1 MAHGAPAGH
10 ELVEK
15 VYRGVLTAPEMA
27 PGMAPGGGSGG
38 VVRLRPMT
46 TRRPVI
52 GTDLASSKPGDYP
65 LPQPEPGAP
74 NVVMIVLDDMGFAQ
88 LGCFGSGIAT
98 PNIDRLAAGGLR
110 YNRFHVTAICS
121 PTRAC
126 LLTGR
131 NHHNVGVGFLVDLP
145 MRYPGYTG
153 RIPKSAVPLPRVL
166 RDHGYNTFAVGKWHL
181 VPGGERTDAGPFDRW
196 PLGFG
201 FERYYGFL
209 NGDANQWAPSLA
221 RDNHYVEPPRTPE
234 EGYHLSED
242 LADEAIRNI
251 TRQQQASGGERPF
264 FLYFALGAMHAPHHV
279 APEWVEPYHGAF
291 DQGWDRW
298 RDEVFARQVES
309 GIVPDGTTLTPR
321 PSWIDE
327 WDSLPEDTR
336 RVLAHQ
342 MEVYAGF
349 LSHTDAQIGRVI
361 DQLEKLGI
369 LDDTIVMLVSDNG
382 TSGEGGA
389 MGTFNEHRFTEH
401 LPDTVESNGAWHEE
415 LGGVRTYPHYSWGW
429 AWAGNTPLR
438 LWKRYT
444 WLGGCRTPLIV
455 HWPNGIEDRGQVR
468 DQFVH
473 AIDLAPTVLAL
484 AGITPQDTIDGVT
497 QQPYDGASIART
509 FADAGA
515 PNPRDSQYFEMLGSR
530 SIFSNGWKA
539 TTDHVSK
546 GVMDEERLMEG
557 SREFADDTWALFRLE
572 DDFSEAHDVA
582 AEHPDVLAE
591 LQQRWAV
598 EAGRNNVFPMSDDL
612 IARVVAMMPVANGP
626 QARAVYHV
634 ESSPVIDAQVARLG
648 LGARV
653 TADVTVPGDG
663 GAGVLCAIGD
673 WNGGYALYVRDGRLV
688 CAYSRAGD
696 IHAVASEQPVPAGN
710 HRLGAHYDPNG
721 PGGPELTLLCDDEV
735 IGSELLPFPLPFVFQ
750 HGGCSMYLGEDR
762 GLPVCDDYEVPFPWT
777 GELREV
783 VIESGGAHADLT
795 QELRAALH
803 SE

>member
-1 MAHGAPAGH
+1 
-10 ELVEK
+10 
-15 VYRGVLTAPEMA
+15 
-27 PGMAPGGGSGG
+27 
-38 VVRLRPMT
+38 MT
-46 TRRPVI
+46 NPQPRRPVL
-52 GTDLASSKPGDYP
+52 GPDLASSTPGDYP
-65 LPQPEPGAP
+65 LPRPTAGAP
-74 NVVMIVLDDMGFAQ
+74 NVVLIVLDDMGFAQ
-88 LGCFGSGIAT
+88 LGCFGSGIST
-98 PNIDRLAAGGLR
+98 PNVDRLAANGLR

-131 NHHNVGVGFLVDLP
+131 NHHNVGVGFLTDLP

-153 RIPKSAVPLPRVL
+153 RIPRSAVPLPRVL
-166 RDHGYNTFAVGKWHL
+166 RDHGYNTMAVGKWHL
-181 VPGGERTDAGPFDRW
+181 TPGGDRTEAGPFDTW
-196 PLGFG
+196 PLGYG

-209 NGDANQWAPSLA
+209 NGDANQWAPSLV
-221 RDNHYVEPPRTPE
+221 RDNSYVEPPRTPA

-251 TRQQQASGGERPF
+251 TRQQQACGGERPF
-264 FLYFALGAMHAPHHV
+264 FLYLAFGAMHAPHHV
-279 APEWVEPYHGAF
+279 MPEWVEPYRGKF

-298 RDEVFARQVES
+298 REEVFARQVDA
-309 GIVPDGTTLTPR
+309 GIVPEGTTLTPR
-321 PSWIDE
+321 PSWIDA
-327 WDSLPEDTR
+327 WDALSEEAR
-336 RVLAHQ
+336 RVLARQ

-401 LPDTVESNGAWHEE
+401 VPDTVETNGRWHDE

-444 WLGGCRTPLIV
+444 WLGGCRTPLVV
-455 HWPNGIEDRGQVR
+455 HYPGGFAARGQVR

-484 AGITPQDTIDGVT
+484 AGIEPPDTIDGVT
-497 QQPYDGASIART
+497 QKPYDGVSIAST
-509 FADAGA
+509 FDDPGA
-515 PNPRDSQYFEMLGSR
+515 ENPRDVQYFEMLGSR
-530 SIFSNGWKA
+530 SIYCEGWKA

-557 SREFADDTWALFRLE
+557 SRDFATDSWALFDLE
-572 DDFSEAHDVA
+572 DDFSEANDLA
-582 AEHPDVLAE
+582 TEHPE
-591 LQQRWAV
+591 LVTRLQERWAA

-626 QARAVYHV
+626 RPRAVYLP
-634 ESSPVIDAQVARLG
+634 EASPVIDAQVARLG

-663 GAGVLCAIGD
+663 GSGVLCAIGD
-673 WNGGYALYVRDGRLV
+673 WNGGFALYVRDGRLV
-688 CAYSRAGD
+688 CAYSRASD
-696 IHAVASEQPVPAGN
+696 IHVVSSEQPVPAGD
-710 HRLGAHYDPNG
+710 HRLGVHYDPNG
-721 PGGPELTLLCDDEV
+721 PGSAELTLLCDETV
-735 IGSELLPFPLPFVFQ
+735 IGGEQLPFPLPFVFQ
-750 HGGCSMYLGEDR
+750 HGGCPMYLGRDA

-777 GELREV
+777 GDLREV
-783 VIESGGAHADLT
+783 VVESGGAHADLT

>member
-1 MAHGAPAGH
+1 
-10 ELVEK
+10 
-15 VYRGVLTAPEMA
+15 
-27 PGMAPGGGSGG
+27 
-38 VVRLRPMT
+38 MT
-46 TRRPVI
+46 NPQPRRPVL
-52 GTDLASSKPGDYP
+52 GPDLASSTPGDYP
-65 LPQPEPGAP
+65 LARPEAGAP
-74 NVVMIVLDDMGFAQ
+74 NVVLIVLDDMGFAQ

-98 PNIDRLAAGGLR
+98 PNVDRLAANGLR

-131 NHHNVGVGFLVDLP
+131 NHHNVGVGFLTDLP

-166 RDHGYNTFAVGKWHL
+166 RDHGYNTMAVGKWHL
-181 VPGGERTDAGPFDRW
+181 TPGGDRTEAGPFDAW

-209 NGDANQWAPSLA
+209 NGDANQWAPSLV
-221 RDNHYVEPPRTPE
+221 RDNNYVEPPRTPD

-251 TRQQQASGGERPF
+251 TRQQQACGGERPF
-264 FLYFALGAMHAPHHV
+264 FLYLAFGAMHAPHHV
-279 APEWVEPYHGAF
+279 APEWIEPYHGKF
-291 DQGWDRW
+291 DHGWDRW
-298 RDEVFARQVES
+298 REEVFGRQVEA
-309 GIVPDGTTLTPR
+309 GIVPEGTTLTPR

-327 WDSLPEDTR
+327 WDALSEETR
-336 RVLAHQ
+336 RVLARQ

-401 LPDTVESNGAWHEE
+401 VPDTVETNGRWHDE

-455 HWPNGIEDRGQVR
+455 HHPNGFAARGQVR

-484 AGITPQDTIDGVT
+484 AGITPPDTIDGVT
-497 QQPYDGASIART
+497 QMPYDGTSIAAT
-509 FADAGA
+509 FDDAGA
-515 PNPRDSQYFEMLGSR
+515 ENPRDVQYFEMLGSR
-530 SIFSNGWKA
+530 SIYCEGWKA

-557 SREFADDTWALFRLE
+557 SRAFETDTWALFNLE
-572 DDFSEAHDVA
+572 DDFSEAHDLA
-582 AEHPDVLAE
+582 AERPE
-591 LQQRWAV
+591 LVTRLQERWVA

-626 QARAVYHV
+626 RARAVYLP
-634 ESSPVIDAQVARLG
+634 EASPVIDAQVARLG

-663 GAGVLCAIGD
+663 GSGALCAVGD
-673 WNGGYALYVRDGRLV
+673 WNGGFALYVRDGRLV
-688 CAYSRAGD
+688 CAYSRASD
-696 IHAVASEQPVPAGN
+696 IHVVSSEVPVPAGD
-710 HRLGAHYDPNG
+710 HRLGVHYDPNG
-721 PGGPELTLLCDDEV
+721 PGGPELTLLCDDDV
-735 IGSELLPFPLPFVFQ
+735 IGGEQLPFPLPFVFQ
-750 HGGCSMYLGEDR
+750 HGGCPMYLGRDA

-783 VIESGGAHADLT
+783 VIDSAGAHADLT
-795 QELRAALH
+795 RELRAAMH

>member
-1 MAHGAPAGH
+1 MTSHPP
-10 ELVEK
+10 
-15 VYRGVLTAPEMA
+15 VLGP
-27 PGMAPGGGSGG
+27 
-38 VVRLRPMT
+38 
-46 TRRPVI
+46 
-52 GTDLASSKPGDYP
+52 DLASSRPGEYP
-65 LPQPEPGAP
+65 LPRPRDGAP

-88 LGCFGSGIAT
+88 LGCYGSGIET
-98 PNIDRLAAGGLR
+98 PNIDRLAANGLQ

-131 NHHNVGVGFLVDLP
+131 NHHSVGVGFLVDLP
-145 MRYPGYTG
+145 MSYPGYTG

-166 RDHGYNTFAVGKWHL
+166 RDAGYNTFAVGKWHL
-181 VPGGERTDAGPFDRW
+181 VPGGERSDAGPFDRW

-209 NGDANQWAPSLA
+209 NGDTNQWVPSLA

-242 LADEAIRNI
+242 LADEAIRDV
-251 TRQQQASGGERPF
+251 TRQQQAGGGRPF

-279 APEWVEPYHGAF
+279 APEWSERYRGAF

-298 RDEVFARQVES
+298 REEVFGRQVAS
-309 GIVPDGTTLTPR
+309 GVVPEGTTLTPR
-321 PSWIDE
+321 PSWIAE
-327 WDSLPEDTR
+327 WDSLSADTR
-336 RVLAHQ
+336 RVLARQ

-389 MGTFNEHRFTEH
+389 LGTFNEHRFTEH
-401 LPDTVESNGAWHEE
+401 VPDTVETNGRWHDQ
-415 LGGVRTYPHYSWGW
+415 LGDLHTYPHYSWGW

-455 HWPNGIEDRGQVR
+455 HHPNGFAARGEVR

-473 AIDLAPTVLAL
+473 AIDLAPTILEL
-484 AGITPQDTIDGVT
+484 AGVTPPETIDGVT
-497 QQPYDGASIART
+497 QQPYDGASISST
-509 FADAGA
+509 FDDADA
-515 PNPRDSQYFEMLGSR
+515 PNPRDLQYFEMLGSR
-530 SIFSNGWKA
+530 SIYCEGWKA
-539 TTDHVSK
+539 TTDHVSR

-557 SREFADDTWALFRLE
+557 SREFADDHWALFNLD

-582 AEHPDVLAE
+582 EEHPRLLAD
-591 LQQRWAV
+591 LRQRWSA

-612 IARVVAMMPVANGP
+612 IARVMAMMPPANGP
-626 QARAVYHV
+626 APSVVYLP
-634 ESSPVIDAQVARLG
+634 ESSPVVDAQVARLG

-653 TADVTVPGDG
+653 TADVSVPDGG

-673 WNGGYALYVRDGRLV
+673 WNGGFALYVRDAHLV
-688 CAYSRAGD
+688 CAYSRASD
-696 IHAVASEQPVPAGN
+696 VHTVASDGPVPSGN
-710 HRLGAHYDPNG
+710 HRLGVHYDPG
-721 PGGPELTLLCDDEV
+721 GSDGPELILLCDGKV
-735 IGSELLPFPLPFVFQ
+735 IGREQLPFPLPVVFQ
-750 HGGCSMYLGEDR
+750 HGGTLMHLGRDA
-762 GLPVCDDYEVPFPWT
+762 GLPVCDDYEVPFPWS
-777 GELREV
+777 GDLRAV
-783 VIESGGAHADLT
+783 TIEAGPLLADLT
-795 QELRAALH
+795 AELRAAMH

>member
-1 MAHGAPAGH
+1 
-10 ELVEK
+10 
-15 VYRGVLTAPEMA
+15 
-27 PGMAPGGGSGG
+27 
-38 VVRLRPMT
+38 
-46 TRRPVI
+46 
-52 GTDLASSKPGDYP
+52 
-65 LPQPEPGAP
+65 
-74 NVVMIVLDDMGFAQ
+74 
-88 LGCFGSGIAT
+88 
-98 PNIDRLAAGGLR
+98 
-110 YNRFHVTAICS
+110 
-121 PTRAC
+121 
-126 LLTGR
+126 
-131 NHHNVGVGFLVDLP
+131 
-145 MRYPGYTG
+145 
-153 RIPKSAVPLPRVL
+153 VL

-279 APEWVEPYHGAF
+279 APEWIERYHGKF

-298 RDEVFARQVES
+298 REEVFARQVAS
-309 GIVPDGTTLTPR
+309 GVVPDGTTLTPR

-327 WDSLPEDTR
+327 WDSLSQETQ
-336 RVLAHQ
+336 RVLARQ

-401 LPDTVESNGAWHEE
+401 VPDTVESNGARHDE

-455 HWPNGIEDRGQVR
+455 HWPNGIEARGQVR

-484 AGITPQDTIDGVT
+484 AGITPPDTIDGVT
-497 QQPYDGASIART
+497 QKPYDGTSIAST
-509 FADAGA
+509 FADADA
-515 PNPRDSQYFEMLGSR
+515 PNPRDVQYFEMLGSR

-557 SREFADDTWALFRLE
+557 SRSFTTDTWALFRLD
-572 DDFSEAHDVA
+572 DDFSEADDVA
-582 AEHPDVLAE
+582 AEHPDVLAD
-591 LQQRWAV
+591 LQERWAV

-626 QARAVYHV
+626 QARAVYLP

-653 TADVTVPGDG
+653 TADVTAPGDG

-673 WNGGYALYVRDGRLV
+673 WNGGFALYVRDGRLV
-688 CAYSRAGD
+688 CAYSRASD
-696 IHAVASEQPVPAGN
+696 IHAVASEVLVPAGD
-710 HRLGAHYDPNG
+710 HRLGVHYDPSG
-721 PGGPELTLLCDDEV
+721 PGGPELTLLCDEEV

-777 GELREV
+777 GELRSV
-783 VIESGGAHADLT
+783 VVESGGAHADLT
-795 QELRAALH
+795 RELRAALH